1 MLATRGP
8 SATELRSRG
17 PSTAFAVSSDGTG
30 IFEGVVPPRHRRR
43 RRPTFPCPNC
53 SAEVPEGASFCREC
67 GSDES
72 TGWSEATLY
81 DDLDLPEAGEPSS
94 VPDTFEEFLRLT
106 GERAPSRRRAIGL
119 VLLALAILLL
129 VL

>member
-1 MLATRGP
+1 M
-8 SATELRSRG
+8 
-17 PSTAFAVSSDGTG
+17 
-30 IFEGVVPPRHRRR
+30 VPHSHRRR
-43 RRPTFPCPNC
+43 ERPTFPCPNC

-81 DDLDLPEAGEPSS
+81 DDLDLPDHSEAPSI
-94 VPDTFEEFLRLT
+94 PDTFEEFQRLVGGT
-106 GERAPSRRRAIGL
+106 PSTRRRTIGL